1 VKPSCLLDIDGVV
14 ADFVSAAL
22 ALVQQVEFYDRDEPD
37 GLRFGRAFDPSI
49 IHTWELFD
57 SLPEPERSAR
67 DEVYR
72 RMKAPGGCR
81 SIPVYPGSRNGVERL
96 REICD
101 ITIVTSPFEG
111 SPTWMHE
118 RERWLEEHFDIDRKH
133 IIHATEKHRVHGDVF
148 IDDKLSHLQAWLA
161 YWRDK
166 DPLAKAILWDT
177 PRSRGQTWSER
188 ITRWDTPR
196 SRGQTWSERITRVS
210 NWDELIVFL
219 KREFAT

>member
-1 VKPSCLLDIDGVV
+1 VKPSCLLDVDGVI
-14 ADFVSAAL
+14 ANFVQAAL
-22 ALVQQVEFYDRDEPD
+22 NVLHDLSGTVI
-37 GLRFGRAFDPSI
+37 DPNTI
-49 IHTWELFD
+49 TTGEVFD
-57 SLPEPERSAR
+57 SIPEPYRSWKGA
-67 DEVYR
+67 VYNDLKGR
-72 RMKAPGGCR
+72 GGCR

-101 ITIVTSPFEG
+101 VTIVTSPFEG

-188 ITRWDTPR
+188 ITR
-196 SRGQTWSERITRVS
+196 VS